1 MFKISELIKI
11 THGRQYGSV
20 QDALVRGI
28 SIDSRTIR
36 TGDLFIAIKGN
47 RFDGHDF
54 LKEAV
59 RKKAAGVIVKEG
71 LDKSVKVPVIVVKD
85 TIRALADIAAYHRK
99 KFNIPVVGVT
109 GSNGKTTTKDM
120 AAWIL
125 EKKFKVLKNP
135 GTQNNQIGLP
145 MTLLKLNKNFD
156 IAVLEMG
163 TNHFGEIG
171 YLARVAKPN
180 IGIINNIGPAHLEFL
195 KNLAGVYREK
205 YSLIKNLAFPSIAIL
220 NLDDRFLIRNIR
232 DKDKF
237 VIGFGINHN
246 ADYRASGIKRTK
258 NGIEFLV
265 NSRCAIK
272 LKSVGVN
279 NIYNALPAISVA
291 RLLGMDYNMIAERL
305 EDFEFPAGRLT
316 LIKKDKIN
324 FIDDTY
330 NSNPASLGQALDA
343 LHNIKTKGRKIFIMG
358 DMLELGRSKEN
369 IHRLAGRGIARV
381 ADVLITV
388 GSLTRLA
395 AVEANKAGL
404 DINSIFNCDSC
415 EEAKELL
422 FNRIIPK
429 KDDIILVKGSRLMQ
443 MEKIIR

>member
-1 MFKISELIKI
+1 MFKIGELIKI
-11 THGRQYGSV
+11 TRGGRCGSGK
-20 QDALVRGI
+20 DALVRGI

-54 LKEAV
+54 LAEAV
-59 RKKAAGVIVKEG
+59 KKKAAGVIVEERI
-71 LDKSVKVPVIVVKD
+71 DKSVKVPIIKVKD
-85 TIRALADIAAYHRK
+85 TTRALADIAAYHRE
-99 KFNIPVVGVT
+99 KFNIPVVGIT
-109 GSNGKTTTKDM
+109 GSNGKTTIKDM
-120 AAWIL
+120 VAWIL

-145 MTLLKLNKNFD
+145 MALLKLNKNFD

-171 YLARVAKPN
+171 YLARTAKPN

-220 NLDDRFLIRNIR
+220 NLDDRFLKRNIPG
-232 DKDKF
+232 KDKF
-237 VIGFGINHN
+237 VIGFGVKHN
-246 ADYRASGIKRTK
+246 ADYRASGIKRMN

-265 NSRCAIK
+265 NSRYAIR
-272 LKSVGVN
+272 LKSAGFN
-279 NIYNALPAISVA
+279 NIYNALSAISVA
-291 RLLGMDYNMIAERL
+291 RLLGMDYNIIAERL
-305 EDFEFPAGRLT
+305 EDFQFPAGRLT
-316 LIKKDKIN
+316 FIKKDKIN

-330 NSNPASLGQALDA
+330 NSNPASLGQALDT

-358 DMLELGRSKEN
+358 DMLELGRNTEN
-369 IHRLAGRGIARV
+369 IHRLAGRSIARI

-415 EEAKELL
+415 EEAKTLL
-422 FNRIIPK
+422 FSRIIPD
-429 KDDIILVKGSRLMQ
+429 KDDIILLKGSRLMQ

>member
-59 RKKAAGVIVKEG
+59 RKKAAGVIVEEG

-145 MTLLKLNKNFD
+145 MALLKLNKNFD
-156 IAVLEMG
+156 IAVLEIG

-305 EDFEFPAGRLT
+305 EDFEFHAGRLA

-443 MEKIIR
+443 MEKIVR

>member
-28 SIDSRTIR
+28 SIDSRTIK
-36 TGDLFIAIKGN
+36 TGDLFIAIKGE

-54 LKEAV
+54 LAEAV
-59 RKKAAGVIVKEG
+59 RKKAAGVIVG
-71 LDKSVKVPVIVVKD
+71 QRIDKLVKVPVIVVED
-85 TIRALADIAAYHRK
+85 TTRALADIAAYHRK

-145 MTLLKLNKNFD
+145 MALLKLNKNFD

-205 YSLIKNLAFPSIAIL
+205 CSLIKNLALPCVAIL
-220 NLDDRFLIRNIR
+220 NLDDRFLIKNIR

-272 LKSVGVN
+272 LKTVGVN

-358 DMLELGRSKEN
+358 DMLELGRGGEN

-381 ADVLITV
+381 ADVLIAV

-443 MEKIIR
+443 MEKIIS